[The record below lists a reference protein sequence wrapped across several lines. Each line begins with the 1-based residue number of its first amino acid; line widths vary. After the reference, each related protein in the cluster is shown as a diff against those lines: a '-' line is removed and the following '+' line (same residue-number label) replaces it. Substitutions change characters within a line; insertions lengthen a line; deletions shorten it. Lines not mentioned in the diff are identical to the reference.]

1 VDTPKLEEIKKETP
15 KKTEEKKV
23 DTPKLEE
30 LKKEESKT
38 ERPSFTKTFKVKKSI
53 NTNSVDEASLKQ
65 VIQLIT
71 TSNVLEYKERKY
83 KDKSLPKCYIA
94 FEIIEWLL
102 WTYNITRKRGTQNW
116 SDVIR

>member
-1 VDTPKLEEIKKETP
+1 
-15 KKTEEKKV
+15 
-23 DTPKLEE
+23 
-30 LKKEESKT
+30 
-38 ERPSFTKTFKVKKSI
+38 
-53 NTNSVDEASLKQ
+53 

-102 WTYNITRKRGTQNW
+102 WTYNITRKEALKIGQMLSVKGLLVSVNEEVSFSDSNESFW
-116 SDVIR
+116 ST